1 MNPSSPQSTNITSFH
16 VNEAAGALADNDN
29 SGSSS
34 SDLSKLLTLSYVV
47 IGLLVVVILGVIV
60 TTVAAIRPKGRGAKY
75 SRVSVPKAFQNMET
89 DSMASTG
96 KYDA

>member
-16 VNEAAGALADNDN
+16 VNEAAGALADNDS

-34 SDLSKLLTLSYVV
+34 SDLNKLLTLSYVV
-47 IGLLVVVILGVIV
+47 IGLLVVVILGVI